1 LRQANIFIR
10 KLGTLPIFLK
20 GVNNGTEKKKKWSR
34 LRYEDF

>member
-1 LRQANIFIR
+1 M

-20 GVNNGTEKKKKWSR
+20 GVNNATEKKKKWSR